1 MVSPDSR
8 DIACPLAGRNSTHRP
23 VQISG
28 TGSLAT
34 CGGYD
39 ARTKYE
45 GT

>member
-28 TGSLAT
+28 TGSDILMSIRLELR
-34 CGGYD
+34 GGV
-39 ARTKYE
+39 
-45 GT
+45 

>member
-28 TGSLAT
+28 TGSIFL
-34 CGGYD
+34 
-39 ARTKYE
+39 RV
-45 GT
+45 

>member
-28 TGSLAT
+28 TGSLLPWA
-34 CGGYD
+34 YPVAQSLKD
-39 ARTKYE
+39 VA
-45 GT
+45 

>member
-28 TGSLAT
+28 TGSF
-34 CGGYD
+34 Y
-39 ARTKYE
+39 R
-45 GT
+45 